1 MDHVNNSNSNC
12 CKKNENQFKVINES
26 MEKEARKQYYIKTIE
41 ELNETE
47 RLELPNHCRFMEA
60 AIEEGHKALK
70 EGEVPVACVI
80 VYKGEIIARGSNK
93 TNIKKNGT
101 RHAELEAFDQIFLNR
116 ELNDRFKDSL
126 LEECD
131 LYVTVEPCLMCA
143 VALQLCKIKRVFFG
157 CHNDKFGGNG
167 SVYELNFSPISN
179 GRPYNC
185 ITGLLKE
192 RAILLLQL
200 FYNQENKKAPVPNKR
215 KRLDPEELKKE
226 MLKITEAS
234 SSNQLI
240 LNITDDLSSVKE
252 KVLHDFNLDK

>member
-1 MDHVNNSNSNC
+1 MDRLNNSSNC
-12 CKKNENQFKVINES
+12 CNKIINES
-26 MEKEARKQYYIKTIE
+26 IEKETRKHYYIKTIE
-41 ELNETE
+41 EFNETDIQE
-47 RLELPNHCRFMEA
+47 ISIHCKFMEA
-60 AIEEGHKALK
+60 AIEEGFKALK

-80 VYKGEIIARGSNK
+80 VHKGEIIARGSNK

-101 RHAELEAFDQIFLNR
+101 RHAELEAFDQIFLNK

-131 LYVTVEPCLMCA
+131 LYVTVEPCLMCS
-143 VALQLCKIKRVFFG
+143 VALQFCKIKRVFFG

-185 ITGLLKE
+185 ITGLLKNE
-192 RAILLLQL
+192 AIFLLQL
-200 FYNQENKKAPVPNKR
+200 FYNQENKKAPIPNKR

-226 MLKITEAS
+226 MLKITENS

-240 LNITDDLSSVKE
+240 LNITQDLNSVKE
-252 KVLHDFNLDK
+252 KVLKDLNNDK

>member
-1 MDHVNNSNSNC
+1 MDHLNNNSSYCN
-12 CKKNENQFKVINES
+12 KIINES
-26 MEKEARKQYYIKTIE
+26 IEKETRKQYYIKTVE

-47 RLELPNHCRFMEA
+47 IQELPNHKEFMNA
-60 AIEEGHKALK
+60 AIEEGYKAFK

-101 RHAELEAFDQIFLNR
+101 RHAELEAFDQIFLNK

-131 LYVTVEPCLMCA
+131 LYVTVEPCLMCS
-143 VALQLCKIKRVFFG
+143 VALQFCKIKRVFFG

-185 ITGLLKE
+185 ITGLLKNE
-192 RAILLLQL
+192 AIFLLQL

-226 MLKITEAS
+226 MLKITENS

-240 LNITDDLSSVKE
+240 LNITQDLNSVKE
-252 KVLHDFNLDK
+252 KVLKDLNNDK